1 MDSRPHDR
9 PDHRRRVVA
18 QQWISVDGFAAGP
31 TGEGEIFA
39 HVPAESDRR
48 SMAINETLLGEVET
62 VLLGRRTYEVFVA
75 FWPTE
80 HSRDVPVAPLV
91 NAVPKLV
98 ASTTLAAA
106 PWGDHA
112 AAEVVSDAVAHVR
125 DLRAGPGGLV
135 LVWGSLA
142 LMRSLLAAGLVDE
155 LDLFVAPVALG
166 GGTPLIAP
174 GRPVGLRQIAGEVF
188 PAGGAHLRFAVAG

>member
-1 MDSRPHDR
+1 MH
-9 PDHRRRVVA
+9 RRVVA

-31 TGEGEIFA
+31 TDETEIFA
-39 HVPAESDRR
+39 GVPAESDAR
-48 SMAINETLLGEVET
+48 SMELNETLIPEVET
-62 VLLGRRTYEVFVA
+62 VLLGRRSYEAFVR

-80 HSRDVPVAPLV
+80 AARDVPVAPLV
-91 NAVPKLV
+91 NAVPKVV

-112 AAEVVSDAVAHVR
+112 PARVVPDAVEHVR
-125 DLRAGPGGLV
+125 GLRAEPGGIV

-142 LMRSLLAAGLVDE
+142 LMRMLIDAGQVDE

-166 GGTPLIAP
+166 RGTPLV
-174 GRPVGLRQIAGEVF
+174 GRPLGLRQITGEVF
-188 PAGGAHLRFAVAG
+188 PSGGAHLRFAVTGPA